1 MLNARQTGTGHLI
14 AKAVMLSVGYNMQR
28 DSHSM
33 WKGVYKAKNKLL
45 NTYLLVK
52 QIAVKGYG
60 NRSLEERTSASSC
73 IFWRGVNHH
82 VGFL

>member
-1 MLNARQTGTGHLI
+1 
-14 AKAVMLSVGYNMQR
+14 
-28 DSHSM
+28 M

-60 NRSLEERTSASSC
+60 NRDIDPMQFRRMRIRVFLRILEGGESSC
-73 IFWRGVNHH
+73 WFPLGLVQ
-82 VGFL
+82 